1 MPFYRR
7 QRKALKPTSHRLRPV
22 PSIYVDHAATTPLSP
37 AAFKAI
43 TSQLQEL
50 GNPSSLHTH
59 GRATRKALEDAREV
73 IAQQVSCLPS
83 EVIFTASGT
92 EANNIALKGL
102 WWNGKAHGK
111 KVVVVSAVEHHAIL
125 DPAHWLETHDGAEGI
140 QVPVDVHGVID
151 LDFLK
156 DLITKRA
163 DEIAVVSIMH
173 SNNETGVI
181 QPIQEV
187 VAMAG
192 KIPVHTDA
200 VQSFK
205 KVPLSYKD
213 LGVTALTLSA
223 HKVGGPLG
231 IGALILR
238 RAFEIPALLHGG
250 GQEREIRSG
259 TLNAPSIVAFSAAA
273 TEMYPSAEV
282 QTLRDNFIKAIHQA
296 IPDAYVN
303 GEASQRLPGIV
314 NVTFPGTQSDTLL
327 LLLDNAH
334 VSASTGSACSAGVH
348 EASHVLLAM
357 GHTEATAQSSLRF
370 SFGAASTQAD
380 VDFVMSVLP
389 DVISTGRAAHLK

>member
-1 MPFYRR
+1 MP
-7 QRKALKPTSHRLRPV
+7 P
-22 PSIYVDHAATTPLSP
+22 IYVDHAATTPLSP

-59 GRATRKALEDAREV
+59 GRATRKVLEDAREA
-73 IAQQVSCLPS
+73 IAREVGSLPS

-102 WWNGKAHGK
+102 WWNGKAQGK
-111 KVVVVSAVEHHAIL
+111 KVVVISAIEHHAIL
-125 DPAHWLETHDGAEGI
+125 DPAQWLENHEGAEVVI
-140 QVPVDVHGVID
+140 VPVDVHGVID
-151 LDFLK
+151 LAFLK
-156 DLITKRA
+156 ELIANRSH
-163 DEIAVVSIMH
+163 EIAVISIMH
-173 SNNETGVI
+173 SNNETGVL
-181 QPIQEV
+181 QPIHEV
-187 VAMAG
+187 VALAG
-192 KIPVHTDA
+192 EIPVHTDA

-205 KVPLSYKD
+205 KVSLSYKD

-238 RAFEIPALLHGG
+238 RAYEIPALLHGG

-273 TEMYPSAEV
+273 QESYPSTDVE
-282 QTLRDNFIKAIHQA
+282 QLRDNFIQAVKAA
-296 IPDAYVN
+296 IPDAYIN
-303 GEASQRLPGIV
+303 GESSQRLPGIV
-314 NVTFPGTQSDTLL
+314 NVTFPGTQSDILL
-327 LLLDNAH
+327 LLLDNAR

-357 GHTEATAQSSLRF
+357 GHTEATALSSLRF

-389 DVISTGRAAHLK
+389 DVIATGRAAHIK

>member
-1 MPFYRR
+1 M
-7 QRKALKPTSHRLRPV
+7 

-37 AAFKAI
+37 AAFQAI

-59 GRATRKALEDAREV
+59 GRATRKVLEDAREA
-73 IAQQVSCLPS
+73 IAREVGSLPS

-111 KVVVVSAVEHHAIL
+111 KVVVISAIEHHAIL
-125 DPAHWLETHDGAEGI
+125 DPARWLETHEGAEVVI
-140 QVPVDVHGVID
+140 VPVDVHGVID
-151 LDFLK
+151 LAFLK
-156 DLITKRA
+156 ELITNRSH
-163 DEIAVVSIMH
+163 EIAVISIMH
-173 SNNETGVI
+173 SNNETGVL
-181 QPIQEV
+181 QPIHEV
-187 VAMAG
+187 VALAG
-192 KIPVHTDA
+192 EIPVHTDA

-205 KVPLSYKD
+205 KVPLSYKN

-273 TEMYPSAEV
+273 QESYPSTEV
-282 QTLRDNFIKAIHQA
+282 EQLRDNFIRAVKAA
-296 IPDAYVN
+296 IPDAYIN
-303 GEASQRLPGIV
+303 GESSQRLPGIV
-314 NVTFPGTQSDTLL
+314 NVTFPGTQSDILL
-327 LLLDNAH
+327 LLLDNAQ

-357 GHTEATAQSSLRF
+357 GHTEATALSSLRF

-389 DVISTGRAAHLK
+389 DVIATGRAAHIK

>member
-1 MPFYRR
+1 M
-7 QRKALKPTSHRLRPV
+7 
-22 PSIYVDHAATTPLSP
+22 PSIYLDHAATTPLSP

-43 TSQLQEL
+43 TNQLQEL

-59 GRATRKALEDAREV
+59 GRATRKALEDAREA
-73 IAQQVSCLPS
+73 IAAQVGCLPS

-102 WWNGKAHGK
+102 WWNGKAQGK
-111 KVVVVSAVEHHAIL
+111 SLVLISAIEHHAIL
-125 DPAHWLETHDGAEGI
+125 DPAHWLETHEGAEVI
-140 QVPVDVHGVID
+140 LAPVNVHGVVD
-151 LDFLK
+151 LDFIK
-156 DLITKRA
+156 DLISQRG
-163 DEIAVVSIMH
+163 DEIAVISIMH
-173 SNNETGVI
+173 SNNETGVV
-181 QPIQEV
+181 QPVQEIV
-187 VAMAG
+187 SLAG
-192 KIPVHTDA
+192 QIPVHTDA

-205 KVPLSYKD
+205 KIPLNYKE

-273 TEMYPSAEV
+273 TEAYPSAAV
-282 QTLRDNFIKAIHQA
+282 QTLRENFITALRTA

-303 GEASQRLPGIV
+303 GQASQRLPGIV

-357 GHTEATAQSSLRF
+357 GHTEASAQSSLRF

-380 VDFVMSVLP
+380 VDYVMSVLP
-389 DVISTGRAAHLK
+389 GVIATGRAANKI

>member
-1 MPFYRR
+1 
-7 QRKALKPTSHRLRPV
+7 V
-22 PSIYVDHAATTPLSP
+22 PSIYLDHAATTPLSP

-59 GRATRKALEDAREV
+59 GRATRKALEDAREA
-73 IAQQVSCLPS
+73 IAAQVGCLPS

-102 WWNGKAHGK
+102 WWNGKAQGK
-111 KVVVVSAVEHHAIL
+111 SLVLISAIEHHAIL
-125 DPAHWLETHDGAEGI
+125 DPAHWLETHEGAEVI
-140 QVPVDVHGVID
+140 LAPVNVHGVVD
-151 LDFLK
+151 LEFIK
-156 DLITKRA
+156 DLISKRGH
-163 DEIAVVSIMH
+163 EIAVISIMH
-173 SNNETGVI
+173 SNNETGVV
-181 QPIQEV
+181 QPVQEIV
-187 VAMAG
+187 SLAG
-192 KIPVHTDA
+192 QIPVHTDA

-205 KVPLSYKD
+205 KIPLNYKE

-273 TEMYPSAEV
+273 TESYPSAAV
-282 QTLRDNFIKAIHQA
+282 QTLRENFITALRTEIS
-296 IPDAYVN
+296 DAYVN

-357 GHTEATAQSSLRF
+357 GHTEASAQSSLRF

-380 VDFVMSVLP
+380 VDYVMSVLP
-389 DVISTGRAAHLK
+389 GVIATGRAANKI

>member
-1 MPFYRR
+1 M
-7 QRKALKPTSHRLRPV
+7 

-59 GRATRKALEDAREV
+59 GRATRKALEDSREAIARE
-73 IAQQVSCLPS
+73 IGCLPS

-111 KVVVVSAVEHHAIL
+111 SIVVISAIEHQAIL
-125 DPAHWLETHDGAEGI
+125 DPAQWLESHEDAEVI
-140 QVPVDVHGVID
+140 LVPVNVHGVID
-151 LDFLK
+151 LEFLK
-156 DLITKRA
+156 DLIAQRG
-163 DEIAVVSIMH
+163 DQIAVISIMH
-173 SNNETGVI
+173 SNNETGVL

-192 KIPVHTDA
+192 NIPVHTDA

-205 KVPLSYKD
+205 KVPISYKE

-223 HKVGGPLG
+223 HKIGGPLG

-238 RAFEIPALLHGG
+238 RAYEIPALLHGG

-273 TEMYPSAEV
+273 NEKYPSADVEL
-282 QTLRDNFIKAIHQA
+282 LRDNFIKELLSA
-296 IPDAYVN
+296 IPDAYIN
-303 GEASQRLPGIV
+303 GGASHRLPGIV

-357 GHTEATAQSSLRF
+357 GHNETTAQSSLRF
-370 SFGAASTQAD
+370 SFGAESTQAD

-389 DVISTGRAAHLK
+389 AVISTGRAANKK

>member
-1 MPFYRR
+1 
-7 QRKALKPTSHRLRPV
+7 V

-59 GRATRKALEDAREV
+59 GRATRKSLEDAREA
-73 IAQQVSCLPS
+73 IAREVGSLAS

-111 KVVVVSAVEHHAIL
+111 KVVVISAIEHHAIL
-125 DPAHWLETHDGAEGI
+125 DPAHWLQTHEGAEVI
-140 QVPVDVHGVID
+140 LVPVNVHGVID

-156 DLITKRA
+156 DLIARRGR
-163 DEIAVVSIMH
+163 EIAVISIMH
-173 SNNETGVI
+173 SNNETGVV
-181 QPIQEV
+181 QPIREV
-187 VAMAG
+187 VEMAAD
-192 KIPVHTDA
+192 IPVHTDA

-223 HKVGGPLG
+223 HKIGGPLG

-238 RAFEIPALLHGG
+238 RAYEIPALLHGG

-273 TEMYPSAEV
+273 TEHYPSSGVEN
-282 QTLRDNFIKAIHQA
+282 LRDNFISALHA
-296 IPDAYVN
+296 VIPDAYVN
-303 GEASQRLPGIV
+303 GEASRRLPGIV

-357 GHTEATAQSSLRF
+357 GHTEETAQSSLRF

-380 VDFVMSVLP
+380 VDYVMSVLP
-389 DVISTGRAAHLK
+389 GVIATGRAAHTV

>member
-1 MPFYRR
+1 M
-7 QRKALKPTSHRLRPV
+7 

-43 TSQLQEL
+43 TLQLQEL

-73 IAQQVSCLPS
+73 IAREVGSLPS

-102 WWNGKAHGK
+102 WWNGKAQGK
-111 KVVVVSAVEHHAIL
+111 SVVVISAIEHHAIL
-125 DPAHWLETHDGAEGI
+125 DPAHWLETHEGAEVI
-140 QVPVDVHGVID
+140 LVPVNVYGVID

-156 DLITKRA
+156 DLVANRGK
-163 DEIAVVSIMH
+163 EIAVISIMH

-187 VAMAG
+187 VRIAG
-192 KIPVHTDA
+192 DIPVHTDA

-205 KVPLSYKD
+205 KVALSYKE
-213 LGVTALTLSA
+213 LAVTAMTLSA

-238 RAFEIPALLHGG
+238 RAYEIPALLHGG

-273 TEMYPSAEV
+273 SEQYPASAV
-282 QTLRDNFIKAIHQA
+282 QTLRDNFITALHNA

-348 EASHVLLAM
+348 EASHVLLSM

-389 DVISTGRAAHLK
+389 GVIATGRAAHSK

>member
-1 MPFYRR
+1 
-7 QRKALKPTSHRLRPV
+7 V

-59 GRATRKALEDAREV
+59 GRATRKSLEDAREA
-73 IAQQVSCLPS
+73 IAREVGSLAS

-111 KVVVVSAVEHHAIL
+111 KVVVISAIEHHAIL
-125 DPAHWLETHDGAEGI
+125 DPAHWLQTHEGAEVI
-140 QVPVDVHGVID
+140 LVPVNVHGVID
-151 LDFLK
+151 VEFLK
-156 DLITKRA
+156 DLIAQRGH
-163 DEIAVVSIMH
+163 EIAVISIMH
-173 SNNETGVI
+173 SNNETGVV
-181 QPIQEV
+181 QPIREV
-187 VAMAG
+187 VAMAAD
-192 KIPVHTDA
+192 IPVHTDA

-238 RAFEIPALLHGG
+238 RAYEIPALLHGG

-273 TEMYPSAEV
+273 TEDYPSSNV
-282 QTLRDNFIKAIHQA
+282 QILRDNFISALQAA

-303 GEASQRLPGIV
+303 GEASQRLPGII

-357 GHTEATAQSSLRF
+357 GHTEETAQSSLRF

-380 VDFVMSVLP
+380 VDYVMSVLP
-389 DVISTGRAAHLK
+389 GVIATGRAAHTV

>member
-1 MPFYRR
+1 M
-7 QRKALKPTSHRLRPV
+7 

-59 GRATRKALEDAREV
+59 GRATRKVLEDAREA
-73 IAQQVSCLPS
+73 IAREVGSLPS

-102 WWNGKAHGK
+102 WWNGKAQGK
-111 KVVVVSAVEHHAIL
+111 KVVVISAIEHHAIL
-125 DPAHWLETHDGAEGI
+125 DPAQWLENHEGAEVVI
-140 QVPVDVHGVID
+140 VPVDVHGVID
-151 LDFLK
+151 LAFLK
-156 DLITKRA
+156 ELIVNRSH
-163 DEIAVVSIMH
+163 EIAVISIMH
-173 SNNETGVI
+173 SNNETGVL
-181 QPIQEV
+181 QPIHEV
-187 VAMAG
+187 VTLAG
-192 KIPVHTDA
+192 EIPVHTDA

-238 RAFEIPALLHGG
+238 RAYEIPALLHGG

-273 TEMYPSAEV
+273 QERYPSTDVE
-282 QTLRDNFIKAIHQA
+282 QLRDNFIQAVKAA
-296 IPDAYVN
+296 IPDAYIN
-303 GEASQRLPGIV
+303 GESSQRLPGIV
-314 NVTFPGTQSDTLL
+314 NATFPGTQSDILL
-327 LLLDNAH
+327 LLLDNAQ

-357 GHTEATAQSSLRF
+357 GHTEATALSSLRF

-389 DVISTGRAAHLK
+389 DVIATGRAAHIK

>member
-1 MPFYRR
+1 M
-7 QRKALKPTSHRLRPV
+7 

-43 TSQLQEL
+43 TDQLQEL

-59 GRATRKALEDAREV
+59 GRATRKSLEDARES
-73 IAQQVSCLPS
+73 IAREVGALPS

-102 WWNGKAHGK
+102 WWSGKAKGK
-111 KVVVVSAVEHHAIL
+111 SIVVVSAIEHHAIL
-125 DPAHWLETHDGAEGI
+125 DPAHWLETHEGAEVVV
-140 QVPVDVHGVID
+140 VPVDVHGVID
-151 LDFLK
+151 LDFLRNLVATRG
-156 DLITKRA
+156 DQV
-163 DEIAVVSIMH
+163 AVISIMH
-173 SNNETGVI
+173 SNNETGVL
-181 QPIQEV
+181 QPIEEV
-187 VAMAG
+187 VSIAG
-192 KIPVHTDA
+192 SIPVHTDA

-238 RAFEIPALLHGG
+238 RAYEIPALLHGG

-259 TLNAPSIVAFSAAA
+259 TLNAPSIVAFCAAA
-273 TEMYPSAEV
+273 TESYPAAAV
-282 QTLRDNFIKAIHQA
+282 TTLRDNFIKALSAA
-296 IPDAYVN
+296 IPDAYIN
-303 GEASQRLPGIV
+303 GGTSLRLPGIV

-357 GHTEATAQSSLRF
+357 GHTETTAQSSLRF

-380 VDFVMSVLP
+380 VEFVMSVLP
-389 DVISTGRAAHLK
+389 DVIARGRAANKK

>member
-1 MPFYRR
+1 M
-7 QRKALKPTSHRLRPV
+7 

-43 TSQLQEL
+43 TFQLQEL

-73 IAQQVSCLPS
+73 IAREVGSLPS

-102 WWNGKAHGK
+102 WWNGKAQGK
-111 KVVVVSAVEHHAIL
+111 TIVVISAIEHHAIL
-125 DPAHWLETHDGAEGI
+125 DPAHWLETHEGAEVI
-140 QVPVDVHGVID
+140 LIPVDVHGVIN
-151 LDFLK
+151 LDFLN
-156 DLITKRA
+156 DLIAKRG
-163 DEIAVVSIMH
+163 DEIAVISIMH

-181 QPIQEV
+181 QPIREV
-187 VAMAG
+187 VSMAG
-192 KIPVHTDA
+192 DIPVHTDA

-205 KVPLSYKD
+205 KVALSYKE
-213 LGVTALTLSA
+213 LAVTAMTLSA

-238 RAFEIPALLHGG
+238 RAYEIPALLHGG

-273 TEMYPSAEV
+273 SEQYPTSAV
-282 QTLRDNFIKAIHQA
+282 QTLRENFIAAVHNA

-303 GEASQRLPGIV
+303 GEASPRLPGIV

-380 VDFVMSVLP
+380 VDYVMSVLP
-389 DVISTGRAAHLK
+389 GVIATGRAAHSK